1 MRDEETMN
9 FVCVASDGVQLADKN
24 YEPMF
29 AGILSLY
36 QTFDGKLSK
45 KSFREVC
52 RKETGKGYSYVDRH
66 CRKLLECGVVS
77 VEGEVIHN
85 PVNAKTATGR
95 KGDSGQYVRL
105 DMSTFRW
112 LLDQKDERLFK
123 TYVCL
128 RALWDYFESR
138 GNGRKPYFYYS
149 GKNGLSARIGC
160 NPNSQT
166 IIGSLKGKVTLLES
180 VGIISTST
188 DRIVLG
194 NEANLTKVIV
204 LDTMRPYD
212 EHLAKDMEEYRRE
225 KEAAP
230 KKAVEEPRPQERMAF
245 GKPFKRQVEDF
256 HF

>member
-1 MRDEETMN
+1 MN
-9 FVCVASDGVQLADKN
+9 FVCVASDGAQLADKN

-36 QTFDGKLSK
+36 QTFEGRLSK
-45 KSFREVC
+45 RAFREVC

-66 CRKLLECGVVS
+66 CRKLFECGVVS
-77 VEGEVIHN
+77 VEGETIVN
-85 PVNAKTATGR
+85 PVNAKTATNG

-112 LLDQKDERLFK
+112 LLDQKDEKLFK

-128 RALWDYFESR
+128 RALWDYFKSR
-138 GNGRKPYFYYS
+138 GDGRKPYFYYS
-149 GKNGLSARIGC
+149 GKSGLAARMGYK
-160 NPNSQT
+160 PSSKT
-166 IIGSLKGKVTLLES
+166 VIGSLKEDVALLER

-188 DRIVLG
+188 DRIILG
-194 NEANLTKVIV
+194 NEANYTKVIV

-212 EHLAKDMEEYRRE
+212 EHLAKDMEEYRKE

-230 KKAVEEPRPQERMAF
+230 KRAVETPMPQERVAF

-256 HF
+256 KF